1 MSRARS
7 MRSHERARRDAELP
21 LEQPGEVRLIGEAG
35 ANGDVGE
42 RDVRRLEESP
52 SALEAQHHQMLVRRA
67 AHRLLER
74 AREMCEREPRFAR
87 EHVEGELPVRLRVHQ
102 LEHASSDDGREAAAR
117 RLGVMLGYARLLH
130 DLQCECGGESV
141 HERETGRRPGAG
153 FCRERGDE
161 VPHLR
166 STDAIRSA

>member
-21 LEQPGEVRLIGEAG
+21 LEQAGEVRLVGEAG
-35 ANGDVGE
+35 TERDVGE
-42 RDVRRLEESP
+42 RGVRRLEES
-52 SALEAQHHQMLVRRA
+52 SRTLEAQRHQMLVRRA

-102 LEHASSDDGREAAAR
+102 LEHASSDDRRESAAR
-117 RLGVMLGYARLLH
+117 RLGAMLGYARLLH
-130 DLQCECGGESV
+130 DLQREGGEESV
-141 HERETGRRPGAG
+141 HERETGRRPGSG
-153 FCRERGDE
+153 FCRERGE
-161 VPHLR
+161 QVSHLR
-166 STDAIRSA
+166 PADTVRSA